1 MTRPCIFLISDIH
14 NLKDFCSLG
23 FRTGLPS
30 LTVAV
35 FDLVDGE
42 PSKGCEI
49 SVGGGLTAL
58 GFTAAAFLGGLTAF
72 TFTIC

>member
-1 MTRPCIFLISDIH
+1 M
-14 NLKDFCSLG
+14 
-23 FRTGLPS
+23 GLPS

-58 GFTAAAFLGGLTAF
+58 GFTAAAFLGGLTALPSPF
-72 TFTIC
+72 VDDF